1 MRHQV
6 SLVAVLLASFL
17 LAACGGGGA
26 PAAKSDKGGGAAQ
39 QVRITGL
46 DIRYEPTTLTVRSG
60 STVRL
65 TLNNTGA
72 LVHDWVVD
80 DLEGKKVSTGDV
92 GAGRTGTVDF
102 TPTRAGT
109 YDFYC
114 IQPGHKEAGM
124 VGKLTVQ

>member
-1 MRHQV
+1 MMKHQV
-6 SLVAVLLASFL
+6 YLGAALLASVL
-17 LAACGGGGA
+17 LAACAGGGA
-26 PAAKSDKGGGAAQ
+26 PAAKSDKGGAAQ

-60 STVRL
+60 SPVRL

-92 GAGRTGTVDF
+92 GAGRSGNVEF
-102 TPTRAGT
+102 TPTRPGT
-109 YDFYC
+109 YQFYC
-114 IQPGHKEAGM
+114 VQAGHKEAGM
-124 VGKLTVQ
+124 VGTLTVQ